1 MALTPKQE
9 EFIQGVVSGMTY
21 SDAYRAAYN
30 CARMKPET
38 VNNKAYELMQKG
50 EISARVEKARAE
62 AAKNAQ
68 WSLDL
73 AVERVRKLNDEALSS
88 LEEDGLYKGSPSVK
102 ALIDSTALLNRMTG
116 IDKQIVKANTDAED
130 VRVLV
135 PPYDIPRH

>member
-9 EFIQGVVSGMTY
+9 KFIQGVVSGMTY

-30 CARMKPET
+30 CVRMKPET
-38 VNNKAYELMQKG
+38 VNNKAYELMHKG

-73 AVERVRKLNDEALSS
+73 AVERVRKLNDELCPI
-88 LEEDGLYKGSPSVK
+88 LRKTGFTK
-102 ALIDSTALLNRMTG
+102 ALLPS
-116 IDKQIVKANTDAED
+116 K
-130 VRVLV
+130 
-135 PPYDIPRH
+135 H